1 MRRYDWIGRT
11 AGAASLAFAIL
22 LPGGSVAQQ
31 PAGPLAPL
39 APQTAGFVSKPLVVN
54 PLTGDDTK
62 EIAVI
67 SVSLAPGA
75 SSPPHSHPGDC
86 VGAVI
91 EGTMELR
98 VEGVEARRIAAGE
111 GFHNARGKVHQFRNA
126 GDAPVRL
133 LTTIIYDKGKPRVE
147 IQPAPPK

>member
-1 MRRYDWIGRT
+1 MRRLDWIGRT
-11 AGAASLAFAIL
+11 AGAASIAFAIL
-22 LPGGSVAQQ
+22 LPASGLAQA
-31 PAGPLAPL
+31 PTSPLAP
-39 APQTAGFVSKPLVVN
+39 AVPQTAGFASKPLIVQ

-75 SSPPHSHPGDC
+75 FSPPHSHPGDC

-98 VEGVEARRIAAGE
+98 VEGADARRIAAGE

-126 GDAPVRL
+126 TDAPVRL
-133 LTTIIYDKGKPRVE
+133 LTTIVYDKGKPRVE